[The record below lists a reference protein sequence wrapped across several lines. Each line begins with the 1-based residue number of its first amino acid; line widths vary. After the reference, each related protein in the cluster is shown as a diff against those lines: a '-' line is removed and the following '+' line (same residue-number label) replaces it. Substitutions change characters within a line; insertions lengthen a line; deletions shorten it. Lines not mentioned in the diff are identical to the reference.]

1 MHLLHAKISDSTWSL
16 VLAILFVRYSK
27 CDWLVFPSFKV
38 LIQESGERRFLAIG
52 VVTENSRVHTLPGW
66 HEGSVGYHIDD
77 GNIFDP
83 DNRHSGLDVKGL
95 NPSVHT
101 TKLAIHCYAKSAF
114 PYHLTEGKITAFFFE
129 IRAIHYR
136 FIYEP

>member
-1 MHLLHAKISDSTWSL
+1 M
-16 VLAILFVRYSK
+16 
-27 CDWLVFPSFKV
+27 FPSFKV

-136 FIYEP
+136 FIYEPLILHQFIHLYNYQ